1 MRRFSGLCGPQF
13 AGAAAL
19 WMAGALNVLAQGPSL
34 APDATPPIRV
44 LLAPAT
50 ETTLVSQMAGRILEV
65 NTSLGQGFEA
75 GRVLVRL
82 DCTEQ
87 EARLAMSAAE
97 KASADQELEVK
108 LRLQGLQQATE
119 VEVALAASAV
129 EKARAQTAVY
139 QAQKAHC
146 TIAAP
151 FGGRTVKLLARPFQ
165 GVSAGQPV
173 LELVSDGPLKLRL
186 NVPGAW
192 LKWVRRGTAFQV
204 TIDETRRTYN
214 ARVTAINARID
225 PVSQTVELEGALA
238 SRAPDLLAGMSGNA
252 QFTVPR
258 QP

>member
-1 MRRFSGLCGPQF
+1 MRCLNGLRSARQLGL
-13 AGAAAL
+13 AGL
-19 WMAGALNVLAQGPSL
+19 LIGGAMNGWAQGPSP
-34 APDATPPIRV
+34 AADAAPPIRV
-44 LLAPAT
+44 LLAPAS
-50 ETTLVSQMAGRILEV
+50 ETTLVSQMAGRILDV
-65 NTSLGQGFEA
+65 NTSLGQGFEV

-129 EKARAQTAVY
+129 EKAQAQSDVY
-139 QAQKAHC
+139 QAQKAYC

-192 LKWVRRGTAFQV
+192 LKWLRRGTAFQV
-204 TIDETRRTYN
+204 TIDETGRSYN
-214 ARVTAINARID
+214 ARVSAINARID
-225 PVSQTVELEGALA
+225 PVSQTVELEGSMA
-238 SRAPDLLAGMSGNA
+238 SRTPDLLAGMSGNA